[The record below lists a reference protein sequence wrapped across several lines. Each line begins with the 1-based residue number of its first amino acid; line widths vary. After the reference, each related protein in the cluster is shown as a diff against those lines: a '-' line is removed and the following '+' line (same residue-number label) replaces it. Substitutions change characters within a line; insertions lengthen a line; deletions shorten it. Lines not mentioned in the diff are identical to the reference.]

1 MTYSEKLVEA
11 VKGFEGCRL
20 TAYRDSGGT
29 WTIGY
34 GHASGVKS
42 GMKISSSKA
51 EEYLRK
57 DLNNAAAQVKALG
70 VCKTQAALDA
80 LTDFVYNLGI
90 KSLQSSTLL
99 QLIKAGADKEA
110 VQAQFRRW
118 IFCRG
123 RILQGLV
130 KRRDWEARRYYGEI

>member
-1 MTYSEKLVEA
+1 
-11 VKGFEGCRL
+11 
-20 TAYRDSGGT
+20 
-29 WTIGY
+29 
-34 GHASGVKS
+34 
-42 GMKISSSKA
+42 MKISYSKA

-110 VQAQFRRW
+110 IQAQFRRW
-118 IFCRG
+118 IFCKG
-123 RILQGLV
+123 QILQGLV
-130 KRRDWEARRYYGEI
+130 KRRDWEARRYYDEV